1 MTPWGSRNVIITRL
15 PFEVTDA
22 PLVQARHEAIRARG
36 GNPFKDD
43 TLPRAIIRFRQ
54 GFGRLVRSATDTGRV
69 VVLDSRI
76 MTKNY
81 GRMFLDAL
89 PEGVR
94 IEVFGADEY
103 SA

>member
-1 MTPWGSRNVIITRL
+1 MIGCSFCSRLCSTLNGSN
-15 PFEVTDA
+15 D
-22 PLVQARHEAIRARG
+22 
-36 GNPFKDD
+36 
-43 TLPRAIIRFRQ
+43 AIIRFRQ

-94 IEVFGADEY
+94 IEVFGEDEY